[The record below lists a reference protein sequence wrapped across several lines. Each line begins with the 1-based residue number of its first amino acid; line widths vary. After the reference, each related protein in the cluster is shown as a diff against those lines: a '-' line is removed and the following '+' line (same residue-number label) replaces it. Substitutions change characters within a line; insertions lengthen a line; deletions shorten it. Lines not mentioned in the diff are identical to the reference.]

1 MMSESIE
8 LLVFDPNERSKLLG
22 TSLEARADVL
32 TCRKTIVA
40 VELEDGKVVL
50 LRAAEDDVGDV
61 GC

>member
-8 LLVFDPNERSKLLG
+8 LLVFDPNERSKLFG
-22 TSLEARADVL
+22 TSLEACADVL
-32 TCRKTIVA
+32 TCRETIVA